1 MSRECRVRRRSGAD
15 VLRIDRRA
23 DGHVARAVLLH
34 SNRVER
40 DVGADLAAGRVCL
53 EGTVALQEAVTQAR
67 VQLLQRRAAAVA
79 GQVRWSGAT
88 MTARF
93 AGVPSAKI

>member
-40 DVGADLAAGRVCL
+40 DVGADLAAGGVCL

-79 GQVRWSGAT
+79 RQVRLEQGNDDGT
-88 MTARF
+88 IC
-93 AGVPSAKI
+93 GVLSAKI